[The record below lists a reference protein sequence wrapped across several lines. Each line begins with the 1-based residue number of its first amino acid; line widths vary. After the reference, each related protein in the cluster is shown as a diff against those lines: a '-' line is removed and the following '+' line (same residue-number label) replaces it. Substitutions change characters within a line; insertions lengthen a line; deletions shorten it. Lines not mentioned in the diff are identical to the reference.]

1 MSASIPTVLLVIDL
15 QKGVL
20 PGCWEADG
28 VVSRAAGLVDRARAA
43 GTPVV
48 WVQHEADDLP
58 AGSDEWAFA
67 DGLDP
72 VDGENVVHKR
82 YRDAFADTDLDEV
95 LEGLDAARLVVSGAQ
110 SDYCIRTTTQSAAVR
125 GYDVTLVE
133 DAHTTTDAEWDDVE
147 ITGRQIVAHT
157 NRYFSGLRYPDQQ
170 FAVERAAEVEFG

>member
-1 MSASIPTVLLVIDL
+1 MSASIPSVLLVIDL

-20 PGCWEADG
+20 PGCWDADG
-28 VVSRAAGLVDRARAA
+28 VVSRTADLVGRARAA

-72 VDGENVVHKR
+72 ADGEPVVHKR

-95 LEGLDAARLVVSGAQ
+95 LDGLDAARLVVAGAQ

-133 DAHTTTDAEWDDVE
+133 DAHTTTDAKWDGVE
-147 ITGRQIVAHT
+147 ITGEQIIAHT
-157 NRYFSGLRYPDQQ
+157 NRYFSGLRYPDQL